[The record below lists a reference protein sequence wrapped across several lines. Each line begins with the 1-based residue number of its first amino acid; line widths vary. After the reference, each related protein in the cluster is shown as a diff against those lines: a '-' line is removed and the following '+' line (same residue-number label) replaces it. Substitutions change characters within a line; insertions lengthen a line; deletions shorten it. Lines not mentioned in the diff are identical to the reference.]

1 MTDDSGRWWQDDRRL
16 EIVAAV
22 VLGLAAIAVAW
33 ASFQS
38 SLWGGVQDSKLT
50 ESVLVGN
57 EATDAFQQADT
68 IQSLDQVL
76 FVEYLTQT
84 FSDGDPDLAEF
95 ILSNM
100 SPEGQAA
107 TEEWFENDLERPFD
121 SESYQDALYSTGLE
135 LQEESAGLFDEAA
148 TANETA
154 DKFDLAATILA
165 LVLFFAGIATLIG
178 RREVT
183 VALLL
188 VSVVLLVGSVV
199 YVLTLPTA

>member
-1 MTDDSGRWWQDDRRL
+1 VTDGNGRWWQDGRRL
-16 EIVAAV
+16 EFFAAV

-38 SLWGGVQDSKLT
+38 SLWGGIQDSKLT

-57 EATDAFQQADT
+57 EATDAFQQGDT

-76 FVEYLTQT
+76 FVEYLTLT
-84 FSDGDPDLAEF
+84 FSGGDPDLAEF
-95 ILSNM
+95 VLSNM

-107 TEEWFENDLERPFD
+107 TAEWFESDLERPFD
-121 SESYQDALYSTGLE
+121 SETYQNALYSTGLE
-135 LQEESAGLFDEAA
+135 LQEDSAGLFEEAA
-148 TANETA
+148 TANENA
-154 DKFDLAATILA
+154 DKYDLATTILA
-165 LVLFFAGIATLIG
+165 LVLFFAGIATLIS

-183 VALLL
+183 MALLG
-188 VSVVLLVGSVV
+188 VSAVLLVGSVI